1 MGAARSPL
9 PRTCCASKN
18 SRSSAGASH
27 LSERGRFDVMR
38 PYPSRGPSHSSFSF
52 GPGPLSPAIKAL
64 IIANVAVF
72 LLMWFMPTG
81 LKNAVQEFL
90 GLLPVSIFEAFRVW
104 QPVTYMFLHDTNAIG
119 HILFNMLALWMFGT
133 ELERMWGTN
142 AFLRYYFATGI
153 AAALT
158 TILVS
163 LAPFPST
170 ARMFYTVTIGASGA
184 IYGLLLAY
192 GLTFPNRPI
201 YIYFIF
207 AIPAKYFVMIMG
219 AIALLS
225 SMGDSGSGIAHI
237 THLGGLVAGYVML
250 RGRQLSPANEVR
262 YRYLRWKMD
271 RARKKFGV
279 YSGGKKDWDKHIH

>member
-1 MGAARSPL
+1 
-9 PRTCCASKN
+9 
-18 SRSSAGASH
+18 
-27 LSERGRFDVMR
+27 MR
-38 PYPSRGPSHSSFSF
+38 RYPSRGPTSSSFSF

-64 IIANVAVF
+64 IAVNVAVF
-72 LLMWFMPTG
+72 LVMWLMPSGVRHAT
-81 LKNAVQEFL
+81 QEFL
-90 GLLPVSIFEAFRVW
+90 GLLPTAIFESFRVW
-104 QPVTYMFLHDTNAIG
+104 QPVTYMFLHDTQAFG

-153 AAALT
+153 AAAIT

-163 LAPFPST
+163 LMPFPST
-170 ARMFYTVTIGASGA
+170 VPLFHTVTIGASGA

-225 SMGDSGSGIAHI
+225 SMGGTSGGIAHI
-237 THLGGLVAGYVML
+237 THLGGLLAGFVML
-250 RGRQLSPANEVR
+250 RGRRLSPANEVR

-279 YSGGKKDWDKHIH
+279 YSGGKKDWDRHIH

>member
-1 MGAARSPL
+1 
-9 PRTCCASKN
+9 
-18 SRSSAGASH
+18 
-27 LSERGRFDVMR
+27 MR
-38 PYPSRGPSHSSFSF
+38 RYPSRGLAYSSFSF
-52 GPGPLSPAIKAL
+52 GPGPLSPAIKVL
-64 IIANVAVF
+64 IAVNVAVF
-72 LLMWFMPTG
+72 LVMFLMPAG
-81 LKNAVQEFL
+81 LAQALQEFL

-104 QPVTYMFLHDTNAIG
+104 QPVTYMFLHDSQRIG

-153 AAALT
+153 AAAIT

-163 LAPFPST
+163 LMPFAST
-170 ARMFYTVTIGASGA
+170 APLFNTVTIGASGA

-225 SMGDSGSGIAHI
+225 SMGGSGGGIAHI
-237 THLGGLVAGYVML
+237 THLGGLVAGFIML

-279 YSGGKKDWDKHIH
+279 YSGGKKDWDKHVH